1 MTAMTDAPSQSRQSA
16 SSKNTAPDTDSTLD
30 NPLSPSFRRGKNI
43 LAVAS
48 GKGGVGKTFFSIS
61 LTQALANMGKKVLL
75 FDGDLGLAN
84 VDVQLGLMPKRDLN
98 DVIRGRLSLDKVI
111 QHYEG
116 GNFDIIAGRSGQ
128 ASLSALPSQ
137 RLMMLRDQLL
147 DVADQY
153 DAVIIDLGAG
163 VDRTVRMLSSMATR
177 TLLVSTD
184 EPTSLTDA
192 YAFIKLGAA
201 AGLSK
206 NVSIVVNMAQS
217 ASEGEKTYKTLL
229 KACENF
235 LRLSPPL
242 AGMVRQD
249 PRVKETIRHQT
260 PLLTR
265 SPNTEAASDVEKIA
279 KNAWREMQEEARE
292 MVKAAAKR

>member
-1 MTAMTDAPSQSRQSA
+1 MATDTKIAQNI
-16 SSKNTAPDTDSTLD
+16 SSGTE
-30 NPLSPSFRRGKNI
+30 LSGGAFPRGKNI

-61 LTQALANMGKKVLL
+61 LAHALSRMGKKVLL

-98 DVIRGRLSLDKVI
+98 DVIRGRLSLDKVV
-111 QHYEG
+111 QRYEDG
-116 GNFDIIAGRSGQ
+116 GFDIIAGRSGQ

-137 RLMMLRDQLL
+137 RLAMLRDMLIEL
-147 DVADQY
+147 SDEY
-153 DAVIIDLGAG
+153 DAIIIDLGAG
-163 VDRTVRMLSSMATR
+163 VDRTVRMFSACATR

-192 YAFIKLGAA
+192 YAFIKLGSA
-201 AGLSK
+201 AGMSK
-206 NVSIVVNMAQS
+206 NVSIVVNMAS
-217 ASEGEKTYKTLL
+217 SKAEGEKTYKTLL

-249 PRVKETIRHQT
+249 PKVKETIRHQT

-265 SPNTEAASDVEKIA
+265 SPNCEAAGDIEKIA
-279 KNAWREMQEEARE
+279 QYAYKAMLEEA
-292 MVKAAAKR
+292 KALMRAGRG

>member
-1 MTAMTDAPSQSRQSA
+1 MSEQNIAAIDASI
-16 SSKNTAPDTDSTLD
+16 D
-30 NPLSPSFRRGKNI
+30 NPLSPSFRRGTNI
-43 LAVAS
+43 IAVAS
-48 GKGGVGKTFFSIS
+48 GKGGVGKTFFSIT
-61 LTQALANMGKKVLL
+61 LTQALTRMGKRVLL

-111 QHYEG
+111 QPYEDG
-116 GNFDIIAGRSGQ
+116 GFDIIAGRSGQ

-137 RLMMLRDQLL
+137 RLAMLRDQLL
-147 DVADQY
+147 EVSEKYDV
-153 DAVIIDLGAG
+153 VVIDLGAG
-163 VDRTVRMLSSMATR
+163 VDRTVRMFSAMATR
-177 TLLVSTD
+177 TLLVSTE

-192 YAFIKLGAA
+192 YAFIKLGSA
-201 AGLSK
+201 AGMSK
-206 NVSIVVNMAQS
+206 NVSIVVNQAQS

-235 LRLSPPL
+235 LRISPPL
-242 AGMVRQD
+242 AGMVRSD
-249 PRVKETIRHQT
+249 PRVRETIRHQT

-279 KNAWREMQEEARE
+279 KVAYREMQEEARE
-292 MVKAAAKR
+292 MQKAARR